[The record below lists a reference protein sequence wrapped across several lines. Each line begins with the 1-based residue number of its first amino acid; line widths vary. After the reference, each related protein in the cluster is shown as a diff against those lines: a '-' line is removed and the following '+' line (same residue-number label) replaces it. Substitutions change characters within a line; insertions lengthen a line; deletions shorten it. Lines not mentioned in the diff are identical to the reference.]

1 MTTPIIIED
10 YNPGWPERFEEICSR
25 IAPALGDLAARIEHV
40 GSTAVPG
47 LASKPII
54 DLDILLHAADDLPA
68 VVLKLK
74 ALGYK
79 HQGTLGIP
87 GREAFKSAA
96 HDIPHHLYVCL
107 PDGPEYARHIAFRN
121 FLRTHRED
129 AEASCAKQ
137 RLQKRNF
144 RPARNV
150 PSFSGRSQP
159 CSHFYSGA
167 FFSYSAGR
175 SHYWRWLRIR
185 LSGCCCCH
193 SGS

>member
-129 AEASCAKQ
+129 AEAYSN
-137 RLQKRNF
+137 LKRYL
-144 RPARNV
+144 
-150 PSFSGRSQP
+150 SGR
-159 CSHFYSGA
+159 
-167 FFSYSAGR
+167 FSIDRDAYTQAKTEFIEEV
-175 SHYWRWLRIR
+175 LRKAEVAKAELPPR
-185 LSGCCCCH
+185 PKRTLF
-193 SGS
+193 